1 MLIDSHCHLEYEPL
15 FQNLQNVV
23 DRAAKNN
30 IKFLLT
36 ISTTNKAFDKILK
49 IVEKYKNVYGTY
61 GIHPHESKNN
71 KGIKCFEILKKIKL
85 NKKIIGI
92 GETGLDFY
100 YNHSDR
106 DIQITSFKEHIKA
119 SQESNLP
126 IIVHTR
132 AAEEETFKILNE
144 EFKKKKFKILIHCF
158 TGSKDFAKKLIDIG
172 SYISASGIITF
183 KKSSDLANTFKEIPN
198 ERVLVETDS
207 PYLSPDPLRGKTN
220 EPSHLIH
227 TVRFLAKIKNLN
239 ENRLSEITS
248 KNFFNLFG
256 NLN

>member
-1 MLIDSHCHLEYEPL
+1 MK
-15 FQNLQNVV
+15 NL
-23 DRAAKNN
+23 
-30 IKFLLT
+30 
-36 ISTTNKAFDKILK
+36 
-49 IVEKYKNVYGTY
+49 
-61 GIHPHESKNN
+61 
-71 KGIKCFEILKKIKL
+71 
-85 NKKIIGI
+85 
-92 GETGLDFY
+92 
-100 YNHSDR
+100 
-106 DIQITSFKEHIKA
+106 
-119 SQESNLP
+119 
-126 IIVHTR
+126 
-132 AAEEETFKILNE
+132 
-144 EFKKKKFKILIHCF
+144 KKKKFKILIHCF